1 MVVALITFRA
11 PGSINARAVVMK
23 YGEQLI
29 WLSALGA
36 LYFLEGGGPSLCL
49 FKFAGLSSCPG
60 CGLGHAIHYALHGAF
75 RQSFEAHMLGTPATA
90 FLLYSVIRPFIPPH
104 KIHVHNNEP
113 ATAYDATE
121 SPAG

>member
-1 MVVALITFRA
+1 
-11 PGSINARAVVMK
+11 MK
-23 YGEQLI
+23 YREQLI
-29 WLSALGA
+29 WLSALVV
-36 LYFLEGGGPSLCL
+36 LFFLEEGGPSLCL

-75 RQSFEAHMLGTPATA
+75 RQSLEAHLLGVPATA

-104 KIHVHNNEP
+104 KIHVHKNER

-121 SPAG
+121 SSTG